1 AHAPSPTIAPP
12 ANAAASGA
20 RLLGALDRL
29 DGRIGR
35 GKRRGSD
42 SPLMSG
48 SILVPNR
55 SPTGVCATGHDPS
68 GKGGLMVRRRL
79 VSAWLVVLALIPA
92 PWTLPCGV
100 ERWSVKTGTDADSG
114 LVDVA
119 SSTSNT
125 ISTMRGWTAP
135 NPIPANN
142 RV

>member
-1 AHAPSPTIAPP
+1 LMRTGLAPRYLARSIASTGGLGEE
-12 ANAAASGA
+12 NE
-20 RLLGALDRL
+20 GALTRSL
-29 DGRIGR
+29 C
-35 GKRRGSD
+35 
-42 SPLMSG
+42 
-48 SILVPNR
+48 LVPYWFQIAVR
-55 SPTGVCATGHDPS
+55 AGPTGVCATGHDPS

-142 RV
+142 RVSPYET